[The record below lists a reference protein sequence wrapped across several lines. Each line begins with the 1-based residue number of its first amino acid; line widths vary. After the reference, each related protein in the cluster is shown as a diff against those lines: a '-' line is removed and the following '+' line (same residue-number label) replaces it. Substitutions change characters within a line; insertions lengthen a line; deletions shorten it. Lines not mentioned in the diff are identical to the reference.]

1 MKKSNVSPEKIEGVY
16 TRAMK
21 VLLQL
26 RGINKRYGAR
36 VLFDG
41 MSATFAEGQKIGVIG
56 RNGAGKSTLCK
67 IITGHEEADSG
78 EILPGG
84 DLRLSYLEQHD
95 PYTLEETAMAFLCRY
110 ARKEPWQCAQMGWR
124 FQLGNDI
131 LEQTIGSLPG
141 GYRTRVKLTA
151 MMLAEPNFL
160 ILDEPTN
167 YLDLKTL
174 ILVENFL
181 QDYRG
186 GFLLVSHDRE
196 LLKRTCEQ
204 TLEVENGTATVYPG
218 SVEEYLVFKEER
230 REQAENYN
238 KNVRAKQEQLQ
249 EFIDRFRAKASKAS
263 QARAKMKQLE
273 RLKTIETGHA
283 LGNVH
288 IRIPPVDRKNGIAL
302 RCENLSVGYPEKLVA
317 HDIRLEIPQGS
328 RVAILGDNGQGK
340 TTFLRTI
347 AGDLPQLDGAFRWG
361 HGIHIGYYAQHVFS
375 GLDSASEVYDYLAGK
390 AGRAVTPQEILNMA
404 GSFLFKGD
412 DVRKKISVLSGGE
425 RARLVLAGLLLTR
438 KNTLLLDEPT
448 NHLDFETVEALG
460 AALKDFAGTLFFISH
475 DRTFV
480 NLVANE
486 MLIVNDGAV
495 TRYPGNYE
503 DYVWHLENS
512 VRDEL
517 RDAPSARAG
526 VQGAKGRAPEKTSYH
541 ARKELESKRTKLK
554 TQIRK
559 TEERMA
565 QYKSELEVIHNDF
578 VADQDAW
585 SRERNHRYEE
595 LARLIEKEEEHWLEL
610 HQQAEELGGFGS
622 GS

>member
-1 MKKSNVSPEKIEGVY
+1 MSAFPSEKSRGAPRG
-16 TRAMK
+16 AAK

-26 RGINKRYGAR
+26 NNIHKRYGAR

-41 MSATFAEGQKIGVIG
+41 MSATFAMDQKIGVIG

-67 IITGHEEADSG
+67 IITGQEEADGG
-78 EILPGG
+78 EIVPSPG
-84 DLRLSYLEQHD
+84 LRLSYLEQHD
-95 PYTLEETAMAFLCRY
+95 PYTLQETALAFLLRY
-110 ARKEPWQCAQMGWR
+110 TRKELWQCAKMAWR
-124 FQLGNDI
+124 FQLSNEL
-131 LEQTIGSLPG
+131 LETPVGSLPG

-174 ILVENFL
+174 ILVESFL
-181 QDYRG
+181 QDYHG

-196 LLKRTCEQ
+196 LLKRTCDQ
-204 TLEVENGTATVYPG
+204 TLEIEDGTANLYPG
-218 SVEEYLVFKEER
+218 TVDDYLVFKEER
-230 REQAENYN
+230 REQAENFN

-273 RLKTIETGHA
+273 RLQTIDTGHA

-288 IRIPPVDRKNGIAL
+288 IRIPSVHRKNGTAL
-302 RCENLSVGYPEKLVA
+302 RCEQLSVGYPEKLVA
-317 HDIRLEIPQGS
+317 RDIHFDIPHGA

-340 TTFLRTI
+340 TTFMRTI
-347 AGDLPQLDGAFRWG
+347 AGDLPQRDGTYRWG
-361 HGIHIGYYAQHVFS
+361 HGTEIGYYAQHVFS
-375 GLDSASEVYDYLAGK
+375 GLDASSDVYTYLAGK

-412 DVRKKISVLSGGE
+412 DVEKKISVLSGGE

-438 KNTLLLDEPT
+438 KNVLLLDEPT

-460 AALKDFAGTLFFISH
+460 AALRDFAGTLFFISH

-480 NLVANE
+480 NLVATE
-486 MLIVNDGAV
+486 MLVVNDGTV

-503 DYVWHLENS
+503 DYVWHLENA
-512 VRDEL
+512 VREGLQADPV
-517 RDAPSARAG
+517 AAG
-526 VQGAKGRAPEKTSYH
+526 GSKRTNEQAPEKSSYH
-541 ARKELESKRTKLK
+541 ARKESESRLRKLK

-559 TEERMA
+559 AEEKMA
-565 QYKSELEVIHNDF
+565 QHKKELDEIHNAII
-578 VADQDAW
+578 ADPAAW
-585 SRERNHRYEE
+585 SRERTARCDE
-595 LARLIEKEEEHWLEL
+595 LARLIQYEEDLWLTL
-610 HQQAEELGGFGS
+610 HQQAEELATS
-622 GS
+622 LER